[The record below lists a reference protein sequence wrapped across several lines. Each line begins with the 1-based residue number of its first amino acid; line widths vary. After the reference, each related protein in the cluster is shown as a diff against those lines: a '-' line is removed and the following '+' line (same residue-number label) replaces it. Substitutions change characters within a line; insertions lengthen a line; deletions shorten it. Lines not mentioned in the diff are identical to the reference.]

1 MWWGEGEKIL
11 ITLMWRADKYGFT
24 YTLVGSGTAGDLYT
38 PELLEE
44 VLTVCGMRQFYLPP
58 SGGQVEPPT
67 GQTEHP
73 SGQTEHPSGQTEHP
87 SSQVEIPSGQRD
99 NNVTCPALP
108 TDPKDCTIPRL
119 SNLRY
124 DPYARRGGG
133 KVKCQGL
140 AQLINDG
147 LRNID
152 RKRGGKPPIVT
163 EKFRKSSDFCV
174 PP

>member
-1 MWWGEGEKIL
+1 MV
-11 ITLMWRADKYGFT
+11 TLVWRADKYGFT
-24 YTLVGSGTAGDLYT
+24 YNLVGSGTAGDLYT

-73 SGQTEHPSGQTEHP
+73 SGQTEHPSGQ
-87 SSQVEIPSGQRD
+87 VEIPSGQRG

-108 TDPKDCTIPRL
+108 ADPKDCTMPRL
-119 SNLRY
+119 SDLRY
-124 DPYARRGGG
+124 DPYARHGEG
-133 KVKCQGL
+133 KVKCHGL

-152 RKRGGKPPIVT
+152 RKRGRKPPIVT
-163 EKFRKSSDFCV
+163 EKFKRSSDFCV

>member
-1 MWWGEGEKIL
+1 M
-11 ITLMWRADKYGFT
+11 ITLVWRADKYGFT
-24 YTLVGSGTAGDLYT
+24 YNLPGSGTAGNLYT

-58 SGGQVEPPT
+58 SGAQVEPPSGGQVEPPG
-67 GQTEHP
+67 GQVKASGGEQGQP
-73 SGQTEHPSGQTEHP
+73 SVGQG
-87 SSQVEIPSGQRD
+87 D

-108 TDPKDCTIPRL
+108 ADPKDCRIPRL
-119 SNLRY
+119 SNLRS
-124 DPYARRGGG
+124 DPYARGGEG
-133 KVKCQGL
+133 KVKCHGL

-152 RKRGGKPPIVT
+152 RKRGGKPPTVT
-163 EKFRKSSDFCV
+163 EKFKRSGDFCV